1 MFIVLLHYTKC
12 AIQSLQQTLPTLLF
26 PSKQKGMHFYLKCD
40 GGSCIFAHF
49 CKFCHFPHSENG
61 PTHRSKL
68 FFASEC
74 ACATVH
80 SVCHISIYE
89 KEFCFFF
96 KTIANGYSIITRG
109 KCVSIIQ
116 MTEFQVINY
125 FPDKLN

>member
-1 MFIVLLHYTKC
+1 MGPLIVANYFLLVSVPVPQY
-12 AIQSLQQTLPTLLF
+12 IQ
-26 PSKQKGMHFYLKCD
+26 Y
-40 GGSCIFAHF
+40 
-49 CKFCHFPHSENG
+49 
-61 PTHRSKL
+61 
-68 FFASEC
+68 
-74 ACATVH
+74 V
-80 SVCHISIYE
+80 IYQYND